1 MESTIMKYQ
10 ASDGAEVSL
19 SPAIVAKYIIAG
31 NQPATDKDIYAFMAK
46 CQARHLN
53 PLAGDAYMTTY
64 RNKDGSVTSNVI
76 VSKDYF
82 VRTASQQPGF
92 DGFRAGVVVHSKRT
106 GELLYREGSLVG
118 KDSETLVGGWAE
130 VYDRGRSYPSRSEVS
145 LDEYNQHRSLW
156 NSKPA
161 TMIRKVAL
169 VQALREA
176 YPGAYGGLY
185 DRDEIADQV
194 TEPPIAVDAVQV
206 PAPARE
212 DRGEPGQ
219 PADLSPV
226 RARFKEFMA
235 ATQLSQQAAMGA
247 ICAKAR
253 KPSMEQLTEADVA
266 EVCAWMD
273 EKVAE
278 ACDRAEHAAQEAEQ
292 AAYASDA
299 AAVAENGA
307 ERADAY
313 QPELFSEEV
322 SW

>member
-1 MESTIMKYQ
+1 MADESSIMRYQ
-10 ASDGAEVSL
+10 ASDGSEVSL
-19 SPAIVAKYIIAG
+19 SPSIVAKYIIAG

-64 RNKDGSVTSNVI
+64 KNRDGTVTSNVI

-92 DGFRAGVVVHSKRT
+92 DGFKAGVVVSSKKT
-106 GELLYREGSLVG
+106 GELTYRQGSLVG
-118 KDSETLVGGWAE
+118 KNSETLVGGWAE
-130 VYDRGRSYPSRSEVS
+130 VYDKNRTHPSRIEVS
-145 LDEYNQHRSLW
+145 LDEYDQHRSLW

-185 DRDEIADQV
+185 DRDELTEQQS
-194 TEPPIAVDAVQV
+194 EPPIQVEAVQ
-206 PAPARE
+206 
-212 DRGEPGQ
+212 Q
-219 PADLSPV
+219 PAQRHEQEPASVDLSPV
-226 RARFKEFMA
+226 RARFRAFQKA
-235 ATQLSQQAAMGA
+235 IGLDQNATMGT

-253 KPSMEQLTEADVA
+253 KPNMNLLTAEDVA

-278 ACDRAEHAAQEAEQ
+278 ADAQQAQTVEAVAVEAEPV
-292 AAYASDA
+292 DEPP
-299 AAVAENGA
+299 AEP
-307 ERADAY
+307 Y
-313 QPELFSEEV
+313 QPELLDEEV
-322 SW
+322 VF

>member
-1 MESTIMKYQ
+1 MSSEQNIVRYQ
-10 ASDGAEVSL
+10 ASDGAEVTL
-19 SPAIVAKYIIAG
+19 SPSVVAKYIIAG
-31 NQPATDKDIYAFMAK
+31 NQPATDKDVYSFMAR

-64 RNKDGSVTSNVI
+64 RNKDGSVTSTVI

-92 DGFRAGVVVHSKRT
+92 DGFEAGVIVSSKRT
-106 GELLYREGSLVG
+106 GELVYRQGSLVG
-118 KDSETLVGGWAE
+118 KESETLVGGWAT
-130 VYDRGRSYPSRSEVS
+130 VYDKNRSHPSRAEVS
-145 LDEYNQHRSLW
+145 LDEYNTHKSLW

-185 DRDEIADQV
+185 DRDEIAGQDQPA
-194 TEPPIAVDAVQV
+194 EPVRVEARVESA
-206 PAPARE
+206 PAP
-212 DRGEPGQ
+212 EP
-219 PADLSPV
+219 ASTDLSPV
-226 RARFKEFMA
+226 RARFKDFMA
-235 ATQLSQQAAMGA
+235 ATGLDQQGAMGA
-247 ICAKAR
+247 ICAKAKR
-253 KPSMEQLTEADVA
+253 SSMDALTPADVA

-278 ACDRAEHAAQEAEQ
+278 AEQAAAQEAEQ
-292 AAYASDA
+292 AALAGDA
-299 AAVAENGA
+299 EALAVSGA
-307 ERADAY
+307 ERAEAY
-313 QPELFSEEV
+313 QPELLAEEV